1 MTKTYTALACAI
13 AVMAAPAMAQE
24 KPAADAENMPA
35 VETEAPVF
43 ADIKPVEEAK
53 LAKIAGREDLTQLTN
68 SEQANLVAANSVGD
82 NSSTGTVA
90 FSGDAFNNVTGITI
104 VNANTG
110 NNVAINAAVQVN
122 IALPAQ

>member
-13 AVMAAPAMAQE
+13 AAMSAPAMAEE
-24 KPAADAENMPA
+24 KPANADKVAAAE
-35 VETEAPVF
+35 TPVF
-43 ADIKPVEEAK
+43 ADVQPVEETK

-68 SEQANLVAANSVGD
+68 SDQANSVEANSVGD
-82 NSSTGTVA
+82 NSRTGTVQ
-90 FSGDAFNNVTGITI
+90 FRDNAFNNMTGITI

>member
-13 AVMAAPAMAQE
+13 AAMSAPAMAEE
-24 KPAADAENMPA
+24 KPANADKVAA
-35 VETEAPVF
+35 VETPVF
-43 ADIKPVEEAK
+43 ADVQPVEETK

-68 SEQANLVAANSVGD
+68 SDQANSVEANSVGD
-82 NSSTGTVA
+82 NSRTGTVQ
-90 FSGDAFNNVTGITI
+90 FRDNAFNNMTGITI

>member
-1 MTKTYTALACAI
+1 MTKTYTALACVI
-13 AVMAAPAMAQE
+13 AAMSAPALAKE
-24 KPAADAENMPA
+24 KPAAA
-35 VETEAPVF
+35 VDTAATVEAPVF
-43 ADIKPVEEAK
+43 ADVKPVEETK

-68 SEQANLVAANSVGD
+68 SDQVNSVEANSVGD
-82 NSSTGTVA
+82 NSHTGTVS
-90 FSGDAFNNVTGITI
+90 FSDNAFNNMTGITI

>member
-13 AVMAAPAMAQE
+13 AAMSAPAMAE
-24 KPAADAENMPA
+24 EKPVDAKPAAAQSS
-35 VETEAPVF
+35 VF
-43 ADIKPVEEAK
+43 ADVKPVEETK

-68 SEQANLVAANSVGD
+68 SDQANSVEANSVGD
-82 NSSTGTVA
+82 NSRTGTVQ
-90 FSGDAFNNVTGITI
+90 FRDNAFNNMTGITI

-122 IALPAQ
+122 IALPSQ